1 MSKSSIAKLLGYGA
15 GSKFAVALGAE
26 IRRRRKS
33 RGYTQR
39 QIGFPLTRAYISA
52 IETGRCLPSVGALL
66 LMASHL
72 GVDPGELLSSV
83 KQDCPDVY
91 TPRHARR
98 QDQEAAHRR

>member
-1 MSKSSIAKLLGYGA
+1 MAKSSISKHLGCGA
-15 GSKFAVALGAE
+15 GSAFAIALGAE

-33 RGYTQR
+33 GGFTQR
-39 QIGFPLTRAYISA
+39 QLGHPLTGAYISA

-66 LMASHL
+66 LMARHL

-91 TPRHARR
+91 TRR
-98 QDQEAAHRR
+98 YASGQDKAATHRR